1 MIKKYLEASEKEEWK
16 ARFTYQLY
24 GIICH
29 LGSMGGGHYISYVKY
44 EYKGKAWWF
53 KMSDSMV
60 REVKVEEV
68 LNSEAYI
75 LFY

>member
-1 MIKKYLEASEKEEWK
+1 
-16 ARFTYQLY
+16 
-24 GIICH
+24 
-29 LGSMGGGHYISYVKY
+29 MGGGHYISYVKY